1 MKDKIKIDN
10 KYIGKDQPM
19 YFIAEAGVNHNNS
32 LEIAFKLVDAAVSA
46 KADAVKFQTFK
57 AKNIALKNAP
67 KANYHIETTGSDK
80 VESWYDML
88 ERQELSLEY
97 HYKILEYCNK
107 NNITFLSTPY
117 DLESVDLLE
126 KVGVKAYKV
135 ASTDNQNF
143 ILLDYLIKKN
153 KPIIV
158 STAMCYEEEVDDLYE
173 HFKENNFDE
182 LVIMHCTG
190 NYPSDLNESNL
201 LVLKSYLNKYD
212 CIIGYSDHN
221 LDIINPIASTA
232 MGAKVYEKH
241 ITIDKSLE
249 GPDHRASLTPEELKQ
264 TILNIRKTEISLGN
278 HIKSCTPS
286 ELNNRDK
293 LKKSIYLSKEINV
306 NEIFEIGHLCA
317 KRPAHGMSP
326 QKYRKIIGKKSL
338 KNLKVD
344 HLLSE
349 KDYE

>member
-1 MKDKIKIDN
+1 MKNKIKIDN
-10 KYIGKDQPM
+10 KYIGKDQPI

-32 LEIAFKLVDAAVSA
+32 LEIAFKLVDAAVNA

-67 KANYHIETTGSDK
+67 KANYHIETTGSDQ

-97 HYKILEYCNK
+97 HYKISEYCNENK
-107 NNITFLSTPY
+107 ITFLSTPY
-117 DLESVDLLE
+117 DLESVELLE
-126 KVGVKAYKV
+126 KIGVNAYKV
-135 ASTDNQNF
+135 ASTDNQNY
-143 ILLDYLIKKN
+143 ILLDYLMKKN

-158 STAMCYEEEVDDLYE
+158 STAMCYEEEVDNLYG
-173 HFKENNFDE
+173 HFQKNNFDE

-190 NYPSDLNESNL
+190 NYPSALNESNL
-201 LVLKSYLNKYD
+201 LVLKSYLDKYD

-221 LDIINPIASTA
+221 LDIINPIASSA
-232 MGAKVYEKH
+232 MGIKVYEKH

-249 GPDHRASLTPEELKQ
+249 GPDHRASLTPEELKE
-264 TILNIRKTEISLGN
+264 TISNIRKTELSLGN
-278 HIKSCTPS
+278 HIKTCTPS

-293 LKKSIYLSKEINV
+293 LKKSIYLSKDINI
-306 NEIFEIGHLCA
+306 NEVFGIDHLCA
-317 KRPAHGMSP
+317 KRPAHGISP
-326 QKYRKIIGKKSL
+326 QNYKSIIGKKSL

-349 KDYE
+349 QDYE